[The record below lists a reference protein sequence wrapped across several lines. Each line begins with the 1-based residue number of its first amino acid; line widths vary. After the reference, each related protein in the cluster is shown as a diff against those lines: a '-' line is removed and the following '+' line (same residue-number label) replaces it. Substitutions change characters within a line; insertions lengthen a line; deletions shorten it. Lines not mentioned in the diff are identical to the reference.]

1 MDDRTQAARCPE
13 RRENSSPL
21 STPQNRN
28 REKGIHEMDFM
39 TMAQAAGEQGFES
52 PEFVLGD
59 DFDPSDYDEVEIVA
73 EASAR
78 HRGDRL
84 TQLEDENADLRAR
97 LAEATGRD
105 D

>member
-1 MDDRTQAARCPE
+1 
-13 RRENSSPL
+13 
-21 STPQNRN
+21 
-28 REKGIHEMDFM
+28 MDFM